1 MTSLKWTH
9 WPLKSSRCLCHQTP
23 PIKPGLWLNVK
34 RINRLRAG
42 VNAGRTCVNT
52 AVLFSLLLMLHIHTE
67 LHKEPGT
74 RSIHS
79 LACGTD
85 LFNVSEDGNLSRSV
99 SLNCVNSQAPEQE
112 KKPIRGKHWIR
123 CPSELTRECWES
135 QFHSCC
141 KECYLVS
148 QDSVSLSTNDDYVP
162 ETECDC
168 THSLVITGSLT
179 MMVATS
185 SYQVINKY
193 VIINITAAKTYLAS
207 PTAVKIRAQASIWPV
222 ASNIYV
228 LPPGTS
234 MYCSTYGR

>member
-1 MTSLKWTH
+1 MTSLGWTH

-42 VNAGRTCVNT
+42 VDARRTCINM
-52 AVLFSLLLMLHIHTE
+52 AVLFPLLLMLHIHTE

-79 LACGTD
+79 LACGTG
-85 LFNVSEDGNLSRSV
+85 LFNVLEDGNLSRSV

-112 KKPIRGKHWIR
+112 KKPIRGKHQIR

-141 KECYLVS
+141 KECYL
-148 QDSVSLSTNDDYVP
+148 
-162 ETECDC
+162 
-168 THSLVITGSLT
+168 
-179 MMVATS
+179 
-185 SYQVINKY
+185 
-193 VIINITAAKTYLAS
+193 AS
-207 PTAVKIRAQASIWPV
+207 PRFSFPVHKRWQRARNWMRLYTQ
-222 ASNIYV
+222 
-228 LPPGTS
+228 PGDNRLAHHDG
-234 MYCSTYGR
+234 GRW